1 MWARGNTSGTTL
13 LNDATARSAPKYN
26 FSQGQLSGFSS
37 RYICAPGES
46 PRQAIAVL
54 PFEHSGSLNLTKL
67 GKYELIR
74 ELGRGAMGVV
84 FQARDPL
91 IGRLVALKTITAGV
105 AENPDLRERFYR
117 EAQAAGN
124 MQHPNVV
131 TIYDLGEADAIP
143 YIAMEYLEGESLEKL
158 ISRRSPLP
166 LAQKLGFVVQTCR
179 ALDYAHRRGI
189 VHRDIKPAN
198 IMVTVEGVV
207 KVVDFGIARLVD
219 TSKTQTGTLLGTLAY
234 MSPQQI
240 RGKHAD
246 ERSDIWAM
254 GVVMYELLSY
264 QRPFS
269 DENHAAVL
277 LSIIGDE
284 PPPIN
289 TVAADCPTELAAV
302 VQKALRKDDAER
314 YQSMEQVLL
323 ELEPIWSSLQR
334 DAVSRML
341 GQSQQF
347 IQSGNMA
354 EARDLLRQCLQID
367 TSNLTAKSRLDEV
380 NAALEGGAGRSKLRE
395 SVTKGESLLA
405 EGLFLEARRQA
416 EAALQLGPHDSA
428 ARRLLGRVE
437 LREQQ
442 ARLEHAPVTTPAPA
456 EKRNEYV
463 LQTVAQP
470 TVRLSLVEG
479 NVGNVPTVM
488 QPRSSQLSAPGSDAR
503 AAKAE
508 VTPPRKAEIV
518 SATQRAKTTPFAPAV
533 SPKVSP
539 KPRWK
544 SGVVYVIV
552 GLILFTIG
560 GKALRRFAAS
570 RHQVVSATP
579 APTAAPPVASQ
590 QPDTTPQPSPQAPS
604 QAVAPSLED
613 QQRHLIDLAH
623 EAADKNDLKMAQ
635 NRLDQAEKLDGP
647 LNPLIK
653 NLRRQFTQE
662 EQSEETRKITKQE
675 SSLWNQATDQMN
687 QGSLDQAERYFR
699 NILALPEGG
708 RRRADA
714 ERYLNDVIPA
724 RRQEDQLW
732 AQAQQTW
739 QSQQPGRAR
748 KAIALLD
755 QIMEGSGPRVQQ
767 AQQWRTVLFQWVAKN
782 EAKAQNKPQPI
793 AAAAEERMRF
803 SLLEDQFR
811 AGTQRGDSTGEE
823 QLRGLRPQFRAIADG
838 GGPFAT
844 EAKDYINNV
853 IPNAIKQMENHMA
866 NASAAVT
873 DAAQF
878 NDAVEHFKKAVAAS
892 DAKALRKQVLP
903 EFQALAQGTGP
914 NAAESSRYVNSLIPG
929 ALREITARSKP

>member
-1 MWARGNTSGTTL
+1 
-13 LNDATARSAPKYN
+13 
-26 FSQGQLSGFSS
+26 
-37 RYICAPGES
+37 
-46 PRQAIAVL
+46 
-54 PFEHSGSLNLTKL
+54 
-67 GKYELIR
+67 
-74 ELGRGAMGVV
+74 MGVV

-131 TIYDLGEADAIP
+131 TIYDLGEADGIP
-143 YIAMEYLEGESLEKL
+143 YIAMEYLEGESLEQV
-158 ISRRSPLP
+158 IAGRSPLP
-166 LAQKLGFVVQTCR
+166 LAQKLGLVVQTCR

-198 IMVTVEGVV
+198 IMVTVDGVV

-269 DENHAAVL
+269 GENHAAVL

-289 TVAADCPTELAAV
+289 TVAADCPADLAAV

-347 IQSGNMA
+347 IQSGKMA
-354 EARDLLRQCLQID
+354 EARDLLWKCLQID

-380 NAALEGGAGRSKLRE
+380 NAALEGSAGRSKLRE
-395 SVTKGESLLA
+395 SVTKGESFLA

-416 EAALQLGPHDSA
+416 EAALQLDPHDSA

-437 LREQQ
+437 LQEQQ
-442 ARLEHAPVTTPAPA
+442 ARLERASITAPAPA

-470 TVRLSLVEG
+470 TVRLGSAEG
-479 NVGNVPTVM
+479 GVGNIPTVM
-488 QPRSSQLSAPGSDAR
+488 QPRSPKVSAPVSDAR
-503 AAKAE
+503 PAKAG
-508 VTPPRKAEIV
+508 VTPPRKTEVA
-518 SATQRAKTTPFAPAV
+518 SAPQRAKTTPVAPAV
-533 SPKVSP
+533 RPKVLP

-544 SGVVYVIV
+544 SSVAYVIV

-570 RHQVVSATP
+570 RHQAVSATP
-579 APTAAPPVASQ
+579 APIAAPPVASQ
-590 QPDTTPQPSPQAPS
+590 QPDSTPQPSAQSSPQTSPQA
-604 QAVAPSLED
+604 AAPSPED

-623 EAADKNDLKMAQ
+623 EAADKNDLKTAR

-662 EQSEETRKITKQE
+662 EQSEETRRITKQE
-675 SSLWNQATDQMN
+675 SSLWNQAMDQMN
-687 QGSLDQAERYFR
+687 QGSLDQAEGYFR
-699 NILALPEGG
+699 KILALPEGG

-748 KAIALLD
+748 KTIALLD
-755 QIMEGSGPRVQQ
+755 QIMEGGGPRVQQ
-767 AQQWRTVLFQWVAKN
+767 AQEWRTVLFQWIAKN

-811 AGTQRGDSTGEE
+811 AATRRGDSSGQE
-823 QLRGLRPQFRAIADG
+823 QLRGLRPQFRAIADA
-838 GGPFAT
+838 GGPFAA
-844 EAKDYINNV
+844 EARDYMNNV
-853 IPNAIKQMENHMA
+853 IPNTNKQIDDHMA
-866 NASAAVT
+866 NASAAAT

-914 NAAESSRYVNSLIPG
+914 NAAESSRYVSSLIPA
-929 ALREITARSKP
+929 ALREITTRSKP